1 MVFVELWL
9 WHRWARIEFHLPHL
23 LVQGVIVVEEP
34 SVVSICCGC
43 SNHVNVGFTILVHLE
58 HSGVE
63 GIMQIMELL
72 PVSGIVLAAVPVE
85 SLINLLHDCAILL
98 VSIRHVLED
107 RSWRRLHREGID
119 DGLVVVG
126 KQYFLYDF

>member
-1 MVFVELWL
+1 
-9 WHRWARIEFHLPHL
+9 
-23 LVQGVIVVEEP
+23 VVEEP
-34 SVVSICCGC
+34 GVVSVGCGC
-43 SNHVNVGFTILVHLE
+43 SNHVDIGFTILVHLE

-72 PVSGIVLAAVPVE
+72 PVSSIVLAAVPVE